1 MKYIE
6 KISYD
11 TNKFNFKEIVFE
23 HFKKKNSSIKNDIS
37 DIHKKIHF
45 ENNLLHNVKNIEVPI
60 HHLKNN
66 HFDIKLDQRNK
77 FVIYFYEIDSIF
89 NSSNTKLLGD
99 KFYNTYLDLLKYL
112 KKNYFLE
119 EIIIQSKPTLR
130 VHIPDNISVG
140 SYHKD
145 RNYGH
150 PEEEINLWLP
160 FNKSINTSALWI
172 ESEPDKQDFKPYDV
186 DYGEI
191 LIFNSKLTH
200 GTEIN
205 KEDHSRLSMD
215 FRVIKKK
222 DFKDQKTLSPKN
234 NIKFNLGGYF
244 NEL

>member
-1 MKYIE
+1 M
-6 KISYD
+6 
-11 TNKFNFKEIVFE
+11 
-23 HFKKKNSSIKNDIS
+23 
-37 DIHKKIHF
+37 
-45 ENNLLHNVKNIEVPI
+45 
-60 HHLKNN
+60 
-66 HFDIKLDQRNK
+66 
-77 FVIYFYEIDSIF
+77 
-89 NSSNTKLLGD
+89 LGD